1 MSKKIFQIDTS
12 LFVNIKSLIEQSKS
26 FIVQNVNT
34 TLVFTNFHIGRMI
47 VKDEQQ
53 GKERAVYAEKTL
65 KNLSKKLTKEFG
77 KGYSEDNLNRMRAFF
92 LLYQNRISAS
102 VMRKFI
108 TTDEKNASVM
118 RKSLIAKFEK
128 AEPESVQSPFAKFTE
143 RFKLSWTHYI
153 FLMKINNDEERNFYE
168 IETANNY

>member
-47 VKDEQQ
+47 VEDEQQ

-77 KGYSEDNLNRMRAFF
+77 KGIFRR
-92 LLYQNRISAS
+92 Q
-102 VMRKFI
+102 
-108 TTDEKNASVM
+108 
-118 RKSLIAKFEK
+118 
-128 AEPESVQSPFAKFTE
+128 
-143 RFKLSWTHYI
+143 FK
-153 FLMKINNDEERNFYE
+153 
-168 IETANNY
+168 

>member
-1 MSKKIFQIDTS
+1 M
-12 LFVNIKSLIEQSKS
+12 
-26 FIVQNVNT
+26 
-34 TLVFTNFHIGRMI
+34 GR
-47 VKDEQQ
+47 V
-53 GKERAVYAEKTL
+53 
-65 KNLSKKLTKEFG
+65 
-77 KGYSEDNLNRMRAFF
+77 YSEDNLNRMRTFF

-153 FLMKINNDEERNFYE
+153 FLMKINNDDERNFYE